1 MAKLARLDLSPAEL
15 ARYQEDLSAI
25 VGYME
30 RLSSI
35 DTSKAAPTLG
45 VQPHANVFRKD
56 VAGEPLGADGVLQNA
71 PHREN
76 NAFQIPRILEEA

>member
-1 MAKLARLDLSPAEL
+1 MAKLARLDLSQAEL
-15 ARYQEDLSAI
+15 DRYQEDLTAI

-30 RLSSI
+30 RLSHV
-35 DTSKAAPTLG
+35 DTSQLAATLG
-45 VQPHANVFRKD
+45 VQPHSNVFRKD
-56 VAGEPLGADGVLQNA
+56 VAGEPLGAEGVLQNA